1 MKRSYSTGL
10 SLKRKILDEKALWI
24 MLIPVVVYFALFKYA
39 PVYGIIISFK
49 RFSPFKGIAAS
60 PWVGFKY
67 FVQFFHSVYFQ
78 RVLKN
83 TLGIGLVSLLF
94 GFPMP
99 VILALMLNGIKNRGI
114 KKLTQTIT
122 LLPYFVSIV
131 VIASIIIN
139 FLSPSTGVVNKL
151 VTAFGGKP
159 AYFMQEPKYFWGIYT
174 IMKIFKQ
181 TGYEAIIY
189 MAALST
195 IDPAL
200 YEAAEMDGA
209 GKLRQIA
216 AITLPSLLPTIITL
230 FILSV
235 GRIID
240 ISFEEVLLLQNAV
253 NLDSSEVIST
263 FVYRRGL
270 IGADYSYA
278 TAVGLFQTVIALIL
292 VFSTNAL
299 ARRYRSESS
308 LF

>member
-1 MKRSYSTGL
+1 M
-10 SLKRKILDEKALWI
+10 DEKALWI
-24 MLIPVVVYFALFKYA
+24 MLIPVIVYFALFKYA
-39 PVYGIIISFK
+39 PVYGIVIAFK
-49 RFSPFKGIAAS
+49 RFSPFKGIAGS

-67 FVQFFHSVYFQ
+67 FIQFFQSVYFG
-78 RVLKN
+78 RVMKN
-83 TLGIGLVSLLF
+83 TLGIGVVSLIF

-99 VILALMLNGIKNRGI
+99 VILALMLNGIRKPGL
-114 KKLTQTIT
+114 KKVTQTIT

-131 VIASIIIN
+131 VIASIMIN
-139 FLSPSTGVVNKL
+139 FLSPGTGVVNKL
-151 VTAFGGKP
+151 VSAFGGTP
-159 AYFMQEPKYFWGIYT
+159 VYFMQEPKYFWGIYT

-209 GKLRQIA
+209 GKFRQIA
-216 AITLPSLLPTIITL
+216 AITMPSLLPVIITL

-240 ISFEEVLLLQNAV
+240 IAFEEVLLLQNAV
-253 NLDSSEVIST
+253 NLDAAEVIST

-292 VFSTNAL
+292 VFSSNAL